1 MIATTATKFAHL
13 TSEYLRSCGKK
24 RREKKEEERRRK
36 RKEEGRKKKEEKR
49 REGEEG
55 EKKKNK
61 TKSHSNTCSAKT
73 KDYSLWHCFWASF
86 VFVSTTTKIQG
97 RKTSGSFRCTSTNAR
112 PLKSLKHFEFQLN

>member
-55 EKKKNK
+55 EKRRIKPSHIATLALPKPK
-61 TKSHSNTCSAKT
+61 TTVCGIAFGLHLCLSPQQRGYKEEKPQV
-73 KDYSLWHCFWASF
+73 ASDALPRM
-86 VFVSTTTKIQG
+86 QG
-97 RKTSGSFRCTSTNAR
+97 HLRA
-112 PLKSLKHFEFQLN
+112 